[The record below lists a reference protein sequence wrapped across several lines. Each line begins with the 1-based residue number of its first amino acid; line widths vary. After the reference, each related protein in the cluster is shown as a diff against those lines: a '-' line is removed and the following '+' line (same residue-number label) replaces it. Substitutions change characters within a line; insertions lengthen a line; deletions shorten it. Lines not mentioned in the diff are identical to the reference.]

1 MKKVIEKIATSL
13 SAFELYT
20 IFKDQE
26 YSFILDSNLNNN
38 LGRYSFVSA
47 QPFEVLKYDLD
58 NERPLAKLRT
68 KLDKYQVDNNS
79 DLPFVGGA
87 VGYLSYDLCHCIE
100 ELPRRAK
107 KDLAVPDLY
116 MGLYDWVLVI
126 DHWQDEVYFA
136 SPNLDLHREKNIKEK
151 VIEKVRLAENNDF
164 FSQLPENEIKC
175 SNLRANFSRQ
185 QYLSAIKKIQHYI
198 ETGDI
203 YQVNL
208 SQKIEG
214 KINCSGYQLY
224 KRLREISPAPFA
236 AFLEFSEIEILSNS
250 PERFIKLRD
259 SMIETRPIKGTR
271 PRGKTA
277 REDKKMRRELLA
289 SEKDKAELLMIVDL
303 ERNDLAK
310 ISKTGSVQV
319 PQLYELEEYANVYH
333 LVSTIKAE
341 LKEDKD
347 IIDLIKATFPGGSIT
362 GAPKI
367 RAMEII
373 DELESTQRNI
383 YTGAIGYLGFDGNL
397 DLNIA
402 IRTIVKKD
410 KEISFNVGGGITWN
424 SNPESEYQETLDKA
438 QAIMKAVNVDYA
450 GEDFF

>member
-1 MKKVIEKIATSL
+1 M
-13 SAFELYT
+13 YT
-20 IFKDQE
+20 IFKEQE

-68 KLDKYQVDNNS
+68 KLDQYAVENTS
-79 DLPFVGGA
+79 DLPFIGGA

-107 KDLAVPDLY
+107 KDVVVPDLY

-126 DHWQDEVYFA
+126 DHGQDEVYFA
-136 SPNLDLHREKNIKEK
+136 SPNLDLNKENNIKEK
-151 VIEKVRLAENNDF
+151 VIGKIRLAEKNEF
-164 FSQLPENEIKC
+164 FNQVPENEIKC
-175 SNLRANFSRQ
+175 SNLKANFTRQ

-198 ETGDI
+198 ETGYI

-208 SQKIEG
+208 SQKIKGE
-214 KINCSGYQLY
+214 INCSGYQLY

-236 AFLEFSEIEILSNS
+236 AFLEFPEIEILSNS
-250 PERFIKLRD
+250 PERFIKVRD
-259 SMIETRPIKGTR
+259 NLIETRPIKGTR
-271 PRGKTA
+271 PRGKTEQ
-277 REDKKMRRELLA
+277 EDEKMRQELLA

-310 ISKTGSVQV
+310 VSKVGSVEV
-319 PQLYELEEYANVYH
+319 PQLYELEEYANVHH
-333 LVSTIKAE
+333 LVATIKSE
-341 LKEDKD
+341 LEVDKD
-347 IIDLIKATFPGGSIT
+347 VIDLIEATFPGGSIT

-383 YTGAIGYLGFDGNL
+383 YTGSIGYLGFDGSL

-402 IRTIVKKD
+402 IRTIVKQNKQ
-410 KEISFNVGGGITWN
+410 INFNVGGGITWN

-438 QAIMKAVNVDYA
+438 QAIMKAVNGDYA
-450 GEDFF
+450 GENFF